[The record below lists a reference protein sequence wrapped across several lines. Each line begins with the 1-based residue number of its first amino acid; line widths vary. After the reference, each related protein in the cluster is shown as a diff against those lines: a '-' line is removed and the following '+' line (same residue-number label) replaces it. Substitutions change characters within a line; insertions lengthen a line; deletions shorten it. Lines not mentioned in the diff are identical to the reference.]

1 MALTRARLSEA
12 ELVLFII
19 DGSRQ
24 LDERDQ
30 AIINELS
37 NRQVITVLNK
47 EDLAPAV
54 NTDQVQK
61 LLPCTAVS
69 ISARCGSGIDQL
81 QELIYQTVLSFP
93 HSSAADSIITNA
105 RQQDA
110 LMRTTAAVTSAQQ
123 AVHEGIAPEL
133 IAIDL
138 HAALQ
143 ALGEIT
149 GETTAD
155 DILERIFA
163 SFCIGK

>member
-1 MALTRARLSEA
+1 
-12 ELVLFII
+12 
-19 DGSRQ
+19 
-24 LDERDQ
+24 
-30 AIINELS
+30 
-37 NRQVITVLNK
+37 
-47 EDLAPAV
+47 
-54 NTDQVQK
+54 
-61 LLPCTAVS
+61 VS

-81 QELIYQTVLSFP
+81 QERIYQTVLSFP
-93 HSSAADSIITNA
+93 HSSASDSIITNA

-110 LMRTTAAVTSAQQ
+110 LVRTTAAVTSAQQ
-123 AVHEGIAPEL
+123 AVREGIAPEL

>member
-1 MALTRARLSEA
+1 
-12 ELVLFII
+12 
-19 DGSRQ
+19 
-24 LDERDQ
+24 
-30 AIINELS
+30 
-37 NRQVITVLNK
+37 
-47 EDLAPAV
+47 
-54 NTDQVQK
+54 
-61 LLPCTAVS
+61 VS
-69 ISARCGSGIDQL
+69 ISARFGSGINQL
-81 QELIYQTVLSFP
+81 QELIYQTVLSFS

-110 LMRTTAAVTSAQQ
+110 LVRTIAAVTSAQQ
-123 AVHEGIAPEL
+123 AVHESIAPEL

-138 HAALQ
+138 QAALQ